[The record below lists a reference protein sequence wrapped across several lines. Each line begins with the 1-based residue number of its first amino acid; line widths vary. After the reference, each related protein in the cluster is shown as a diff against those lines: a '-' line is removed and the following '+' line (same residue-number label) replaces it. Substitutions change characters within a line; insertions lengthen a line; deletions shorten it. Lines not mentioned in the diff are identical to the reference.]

1 VRILFCG
8 LGGIGQRHLRNLQT
22 LLGDQLEA
30 HAYRVRGNRQRLS
43 DTLAVASDADLETHY
58 RIVTHANLSD
68 ALAVDPVAV
77 FVCNPSSLH
86 TPIALAAARAGA
98 HIFIEKPVSDS
109 LENLDELLSIVEA
122 KNLVCY
128 VGYNFRFHPGLCRL
142 KEWIDARR
150 FGNILTVKL
159 EIGEYLPN
167 WHKYE
172 DYRQMYAARAELG
185 GGVILSQI
193 HEMDLIYW
201 FFGMPR
207 TVHCR
212 GGKLSDLDINV
223 EDTAAS
229 LMQYRGPH
237 GEFPIALH
245 QDFLQRPPVRTL
257 KLVGDRGTGEID
269 LIQNSLKSYEA
280 LTDKLDVTQFA
291 EFKRNDMFLQ
301 QTAHFLE
308 CITSRTKANV
318 DLHAGMQSLRLALAA
333 RQSLATGVEIELE

>member
-1 VRILFCG
+1 MRILFCG
-8 LGGIGQRHLRNLQT
+8 LGGIGQRHLRNLHA
-22 LLGDQLEA
+22 LLGDQLEV
-30 HAYRVRGNRQRLS
+30 HAYRVRGNRQRLA
-43 DTLAVASDADLETHY
+43 DNLTVASEADLEAHY

-68 ALAVDPVAV
+68 ALGVEPLAV

-109 LENLDELLSIVEA
+109 LENLDELLSAVEA

-128 VGYNFRFHPGLCRL
+128 VGYNFRFHPGLCHL

-150 FGNILTVKL
+150 FGNILTVSL

-207 TVHCR
+207 TIYCR

-229 LMQYRGPH
+229 LMQYSGPH
-237 GEFPIALH
+237 GQFPIALH

-257 KLVGDRGTGEID
+257 KVVGDRGTGEID
-269 LIQNSLKSYEA
+269 LIQNSLKSYEQQ
-280 LTDKLDVTQFA
+280 TDKIDVTQFA
-291 EFKRNDMFLQ
+291 EFKRNDMFLH
-301 QTAHFLE
+301 QTAHFLQ
-308 CITSRTKANV
+308 CITSKTAPKV
-318 DLHAGMQSLRLALAA
+318 DLRAGMQSLRLALAA
-333 RQSLATGVEIELE
+333 RQSLAKGVEIQV